1 MTDSNEWLMTDPAER
16 SPPLQMPRSLE
27 DIIQVRCK
35 DDIWDDVLRK
45 RKLKS
50 KAFRAKAAEL
60 SQEKSIEGLGQLYE
74 AEYAKELLGQKAP
87 DALKAEHLALNTQ
100 LLKLS
105 ARLGSLYSFHFVP
118 KPHEQEFNVRPKV
131 SSIALEEKLPTAHAA
146 SSSLAPEEV
155 YGAKRGDACLAEQQ
169 ELTQRERKALRQKKK
184 RLHKRKEG
192 EKQEQAKL
200 GAALLPESRAAK
212 KLAAAQVE
220 KELADAKR
228 KGTIQSGTLNAKG
241 GNAMRTDYTKST
253 KFFKELA
260 ISTAVDGTKRK
271 RKAEGAEVTKC
282 GAKLML

>member
-16 SPPLQMPRSLE
+16 SPPLQMTRSLE

-60 SQEKSIEGLGQLYE
+60 SQVVHPSWSPRITPRITPQPPRNHPAITPQSPTPSSPQEKSIEGLGQLYE

-131 SSIALEEKLPTAHAA
+131 SSIALEEKIPTAHAA

-184 RLHKRKEG
+184 RLHKRKDG

-200 GAALLPESRAAK
+200 GAALLPESSAAK
-212 KLAAAQVE
+212 KLAAAQVGASTDSLEREE
-220 KELADAKR
+220 KIPTE
-228 KGTIQSGTLNAKG
+228 
-241 GNAMRTDYTKST
+241 TDC
-253 KFFKELA
+253 
-260 ISTAVDGTKRK
+260 DR
-271 RKAEGAEVTKC
+271 
-282 GAKLML
+282 